1 MTALF
6 IILDI
11 LVYTFSPYQ
20 FHLVVLS
27 IPFAKSFFPIG
38 IYFLILAFYEPKYL
52 INLFLLYIIFWINN
66 ILSRQVRNTWIVC
79 FFKLIVFYAFYVLSL
94 RFFDFVF

>member
-11 LVYTFSPYQ
+11 LVYTFSPYH

-79 FFKLIVFYAFYVLSL
+79 FFKLVVFYAFYVLSL